1 MLLFFSTFA
10 QEIDTDMNTTYT
22 VILWVII
29 VAAIAFVVW
38 RIVQMARGKGGC
50 GCGCCSAKGPS
61 PQKSE
66 DSALSGVQC
75 RLYVNN
81 MHCNNCERTVT
92 TAIEQVESV
101 HGAAADHAS
110 GLVVF
115 RYDGREET
123 LEKVKAKLEEVGF
136 PFDRME

>member
-1 MLLFFSTFA
+1 MNA
-10 QEIDTDMNTTYT
+10 DMETAYM

-50 GCGCCSAKGPS
+50 GCGCCSATGSS
-61 PQKSE
+61 PQKS
-66 DSALSGVQC
+66 DDTTPSGVQC

-81 MHCNNCERTVT
+81 MHCHNCERTVT

>member
-1 MLLFFSTFA
+1 
-10 QEIDTDMNTTYT
+10 
-22 VILWVII
+22 
-29 VAAIAFVVW
+29 
-38 RIVQMARGKGGC
+38 
-50 GCGCCSAKGPS
+50 
-61 PQKSE
+61 
-66 DSALSGVQC
+66 
-75 RLYVNN
+75 
-81 MHCNNCERTVT
+81 MHCHNCERTVT

-123 LEKVKAKLEEVGF
+123 LEKVKAKLEEIGF